1 MDCVPLLDLA
11 ACSIYGIGDAF
22 GYIHPAHCDDPVNFA
37 CLDHATLI
45 VPVAYEPGLL
55 ERIKIDHIGFQA
67 AKLVKPQ
74 LRCMGV
80 NRRAEAHLWQTTLN
94 GHLAAFKANL
104 AVTAR
109 A

>member
-11 ACSIYGIGDAF
+11 ACSLYGFGSAF
-22 GYIHPAHCDDPVNFA
+22 GYINPAHCDDPVNFA
-37 CLDHATLI
+37 RLDQAHLLGGA
-45 VPVAYEPGLL
+45 ANEPGHL
-55 ERIKIDHIGFQA
+55 ERIKIDHIESQA
-67 AKLVKPQ
+67 ARLVKPQ
-74 LRCMGV
+74 LRCLGL

-104 AVTAR
+104 AATAR